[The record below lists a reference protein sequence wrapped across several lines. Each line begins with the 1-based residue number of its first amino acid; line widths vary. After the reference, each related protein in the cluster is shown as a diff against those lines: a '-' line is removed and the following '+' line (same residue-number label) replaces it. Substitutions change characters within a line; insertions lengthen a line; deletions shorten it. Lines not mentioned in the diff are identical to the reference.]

1 MSCSAARSKDQEF
14 ANYLLDNNAE
24 ATFDLNEPAYFKRSP
39 SSVDASSNVSG
50 LHAVKASILS
60 VICKALAISRPHQ
73 KKI

>member
-14 ANYLLDNNAE
+14 ANCLLDNNAE
-24 ATFDLNEPAYFKRSP
+24 ATFDLNEPAYFKRCP
-39 SSVDASSNVSG
+39 SSVETSSNVSG